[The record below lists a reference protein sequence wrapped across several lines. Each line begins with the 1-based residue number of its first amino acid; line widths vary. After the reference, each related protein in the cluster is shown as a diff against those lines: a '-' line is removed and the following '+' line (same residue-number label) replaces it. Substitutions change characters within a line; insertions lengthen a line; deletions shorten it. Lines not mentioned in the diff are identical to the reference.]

1 MTTTHPIRWYPVHT
15 PRTQGRL
22 LSPSAEL
29 QLVLLL
35 LAQRQSH
42 LSKHLASL
50 APLLL
55 LELHLGAFHV
65 ARHACPGDA
74 PIMYCSDVGLT
85 TTDRPRQPNST
96 RGGGG

>member
-1 MTTTHPIRWYPVHT
+1 MVSGAHT
-15 PRTQGRL
+15 QSSGKAL

-35 LAQRQSH
+35 LLAQRQSH
-42 LSKHLASL
+42 PSIHLASL
-50 APLLL
+50 APLLH

-96 RGGGG
+96 REGGG